1 MATSKALPIPTSH
14 NSLLDADRHDLLGL
28 TLSAALPVA
37 VFIIAH
43 GIGQLSGVLPLFFAP
58 FGLPGWVGAALH
70 IACLPLFGAAR
81 WMVADRGRRGEVAGW
96 WIVALMAG
104 VIAFPFVVAPLDSI
118 LLSMVSMLLLIVGI
132 AASIRTAAVS
142 RQAGWL
148 MVPGLAW
155 LGLSAFIGLGFAAA
169 WTPPFAVANSNAAVI

>member
-1 MATSKALPIPTSH
+1 MATSKAIPIPVTH
-14 NSLLDADRHDLLGL
+14 DSLLDADRHDLLGL

-43 GIGQLSGVLPLFFAP
+43 GLGQLAGVMPLFFSP

-81 WMVADRGRRGEVAGW
+81 WMVADRGRRGMVAGW

-104 VIAFPFVVAPLDSI
+104 TIAFPYIVGPLDSVM
-118 LLSMVSMLLLIVGI
+118 LAMVAMVLSLVGVAAAARAAMVSRR
-132 AASIRTAAVS
+132 AA
-142 RQAGWL
+142 WL
-148 MVPGLAW
+148 MVPGLFW
-155 LGLSAFIGLGFAAA
+155 LGLSAFIGLSFAAA
-169 WTPPFAVANSNAAVI
+169 WTPPFAVANSNAAAV